1 MSNIKKIIAVVLA
14 LVMALSVAT
23 IAFAAEGDAYS
34 ITVTSDKATIAAGET
49 ATVTVKVTT
58 NFYVS
63 AMSIPVFF
71 DNTKVT
77 ASAGEVLLSG
87 VGDKANIATETSSDV
102 DKLFEGS
109 GHTKDDYGVRALIY
123 IGKKDDVIKMYNNE
137 AVMSFTVTA
146 KDGATGAVVLEC
158 ISTAVKTSSN
168 PSGTLYISKNGS
180 GNATLDSLPEVVD
193 SATVTGATT
202 TINIASAA
210 QPADLELKSTATAG
224 IVIDTNKTFGGQYD
238 GVVYGFTLDDST
250 AVIKATTMY
259 TANLQASN
267 GGSLQFTAIKVG
279 RTNCYGTGATIKV
292 LNQDG
297 TLSKTY
303 VIVIFGDVNSDGAIT
318 STDTGILYAH
328 QQEVSLITS
337 DALIMAA
344 NTVTEG
350 RTAAAKQASMYTISA
365 TDTGIIYAHVK
376 GDSHID
382 QQAAAALQNSY
393 NVNYQ

>member
-23 IAFAAEGDAYS
+23 IAFAADEDNSAYS
-34 ITVTSDKATIAAGET
+34 VTITSDKATIAAGET

-58 NFYVS
+58 NFYAS

-77 ASAGEVLLSG
+77 ASAGEVLLNG
-87 VGDKANIATETSSDV
+87 VGEKANIATETSSDV
-102 DKLFEGS
+102 EKLFEGS

-123 IGKKDDVIKMYNNE
+123 IGKKDDTLKMYNNE

-193 SATVTGATT
+193 NATVTGATT

-210 QPADLELKSTATAG
+210 EPADLELTAAG
-224 IVIDTNKTFGGQYD
+224 ATDGVVIDTRITFGGQYA
-238 GVVYGFTLDDST
+238 GAVYGFKQLAT
-250 AVIKATTMY
+250 ATFRSQTY
-259 TANLQASN
+259 LNNSLTASN
-267 GGSLQFTAIKVG
+267 GGSLAVTKGGTGFSTGTAIE
-279 RTNCYGTGATIKV
+279 V
-292 LNQDG
+292 LNADG
-297 TLSKTY
+297 SSTGKVY
-303 VIVIFGDVNSDGAIT
+303 VVIIFGDVNKDGLINN
-318 STDTGILYAH
+318 TDIAAVKGYASKPATLTDLT
-328 QQEVSLITS
+328 VR
-337 DALIMAA
+337 MAA
-344 NTVTEG
+344 NCQNIG
-350 RTAAAKQASMYTISA
+350 NA
-365 TDTGIIYAHVK
+365 TMM
-376 GDSHID
+376 
-382 QQAAAALQNSY
+382 Y
-393 NVNYQ
+393 NVNNADIAAVKAYASNASTKVSQATLGATVSGLTSVHNNYK